1 MKNATMKSIYA
12 ILTGENTNE
21 ADKLPC
27 IRELEDE
34 FAKQAEKATV
44 KLDAYEAMWAVVCDI
59 LSDKPL
65 TVAEIFERGGTD
77 WPEGTTARKISYGLT
92 HQWAENVVKIEGKPN
107 QYRRKI

>member
-1 MKNATMKSIYA
+1 MKNATIKTIYA

-21 ADKLPC
+21 TDKLAC

-34 FAKQAEKATV
+34 FAKAAEKASA
-44 KLDAYEAMWAVVCDI
+44 KLDAYEAMWTVVCEI

-77 WPEGTTARKISYGLT
+77 WPEDATARKVSYGLT